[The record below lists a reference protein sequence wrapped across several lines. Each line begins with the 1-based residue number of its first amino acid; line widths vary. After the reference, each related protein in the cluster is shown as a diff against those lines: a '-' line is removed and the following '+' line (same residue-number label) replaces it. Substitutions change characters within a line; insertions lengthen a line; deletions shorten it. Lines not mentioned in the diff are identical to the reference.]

1 MIRLLLIFIY
11 FSVTLTASAHAKSS
25 TLRVAVSANFAP
37 ALQKISPEFTQQT
50 GISIE
55 PIVAATGT
63 LFIQLLNGAP
73 YDVFLSADS
82 KRPQLLVEKGI
93 ATPNSLH
100 SYTIGQLAYWSTTL
114 KSNNQKINWIKQLQD
129 ISDSPIKKLA
139 IANPNIAPY
148 GLAAQQALKQAM
160 LWPSLKHKLVMGI
173 NINQTF
179 QQTRSGAVAAGIV
192 AQSQL
197 IANKHLGV
205 LIPPHYYQPLI
216 QQLVII
222 KTSKKQQQAN
232 LLVNYL
238 RSNEVQAQ
246 LQLLG
251 YLAIDSLNLDSKEQ
265 N

>member
-1 MIRLLLIFIY
+1 MIRLLFLTTYLSAILI
-11 FSVTLTASAHAKSS
+11 SSAHAKSS

-93 ATPNSLH
+93 ATPGSLH
-100 SYTIGQLAYWSTTL
+100 GYTIGQLAYWSTTL
-114 KSNNQKINWIKQLQD
+114 KNNQKINWIQQLQD
-129 ISDSPIKKLA
+129 ISNSPTKKFA

-173 NINQTF
+173 NVNQTF
-179 QQTRSGAVAAGIV
+179 QQTRSGAVAGGIV

-197 IANKHLGV
+197 VANNHSGV
-205 LIPPHYYQPLI
+205 IIPPHYYQPLI

-222 KTSKKQQQAN
+222 NTSKKQQQAN

-238 RSNEVQAQ
+238 RSNKVQTQ

-251 YLAIDSLNLDSKEQ
+251 YLAINSPNLDSKEQ